1 MAHTKMSIKF
11 FFIIFETLNEDEKRK
26 TEKRMNEKRQN
37 RDRNRRRFG

>member
-11 FFIIFETLNEDEKRK
+11 FFIFETLNEDEKRK